1 MTGPAFTDPKR
12 RPDDDAILAALGRA
26 GGAWTA
32 LFERL
37 RAEHPDVRAEWRYYA
52 DGKSWL
58 LKATRGTATVFW
70 LSVEP
75 GAFRVAFYFA
85 ERLRDALLA
94 GDLSEAL
101 KGEVRA
107 AAPMGK
113 LRQVSVRFGSREGL
127 RDVLALVALKLAPA
141 ATRGSRPPE
150 PPGRKPRGSG
160 TSSRSG
166 GPVAATRAPGEG
178 PRRRHRSPRR
188 RG

>member
-37 RAEHPDVRAEWRYYA
+37 RVEHPDVRREWRYYA

-141 ATRGSRPPE
+141 AARRSP
-150 PPGRKPRGSG
+150 
-160 TSSRSG
+160 RSG
-166 GPVAATRAPGEG
+166 GPGAATRAPGEG

>member
-1 MTGPAFTDPKR
+1 MTGAFTDPKR

-26 GGAWTA
+26 AGAWTA

-58 LKATRGTATVFW
+58 LKATRGAATVFW

-85 ERLRDALLA
+85 ERMRDRLLA
-94 GDLSEAL
+94 SDLSEPVKAEL
-101 KGEVRA
+101 RA
-107 AAPMGK
+107 TPPIGK
-113 LRQVSVRFGSREGL
+113 LRGVSVRFGSRRGI
-127 RDVLALVALKLAPA
+127 RDALALVSLKVAPA
-141 ATRGSRPPE
+141 AARGSRPPE
-150 PPGRKPRGSG
+150 QPVRGPGGSG

-166 GPVAATRAPGEG
+166 VPAPATRAPAGG
-178 PRRRHRSPRR
+178 PRRRRRSPRR